1 MRITSIENQKRNQSR
16 RSVFIDG
23 KYALSLSA
31 NLVDV
36 LKLNANDSISKNNFE
51 KISVASELEKA
62 FSRALK
68 FRSIRHRTATEIK
81 IIC

>member
-51 KISVASELEKA
+51 KISVASELEKH
-62 FSRALK
+62 FHEL
-68 FRSIRHRTATEIK
+68 
-81 IIC
+81 